1 MDCFF
6 HARVPAVATCPTCSK
21 GICATCRD
29 SSGLCP
35 SCRLA
40 ARIESASSQQPTLTG
55 AQASYRGAGASYAGG
70 SVVPPRAATVSVG
83 DPLDPVESRA
93 LVALGYPLLPLAL
106 LSLLERR
113 RSRFLKRAALQ
124 AIGFNLAFAA
134 FWGVLQLMSSLAIPW
149 IGVESAILIP
159 FLVPLFLVASVYYG
173 VKTWHGDEVRVP
185 IVSDWIED
193 HLPAA

>member
-6 HARVPAVATCPTCSK
+6 HARVPAVAACPTCSK

-40 ARIESASSQQPTLTG
+40 ARIEGASSQTTLTG
-55 AQASYRGAGASYAGG
+55 ARAPYRGAGAGYAGG
-70 SVVPPRAATVSVG
+70 TVVPPRAATVSVG

-134 FWGVLQLMSSLAIPW
+134 FWGVLQLMSALAIPW

-159 FLVPLFLVASVYYG
+159 FLIPLFLVASVYYG
-173 VKTWHGDEVRVP
+173 VKTWNGDEVRVP